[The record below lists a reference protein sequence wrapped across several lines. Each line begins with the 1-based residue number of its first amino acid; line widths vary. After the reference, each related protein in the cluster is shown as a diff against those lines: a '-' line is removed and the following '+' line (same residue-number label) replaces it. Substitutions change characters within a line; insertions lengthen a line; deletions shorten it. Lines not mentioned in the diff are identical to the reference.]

1 MRFQRKTSLGASA
14 LLFIF
19 AGVAGPALAQSQEEH
34 HHEMT
39 ERGDAAMGFNAART
53 THHFVLSESGGSIEA
68 SANDPTDTASR
79 DSIRHHMAHIT
90 QKFKAGEFDIP
101 MFVHDQVP
109 PGVPAMKR
117 LKGAISY
124 KYSATAGGARVTIST
139 KNPEALAAVHDFL
152 RFQIEEHQ
160 TGDPTEVTRRPSS

>member
-1 MRFQRKTSLGASA
+1 MRFARKISLGASV
-14 LLFIF
+14 LLLIF
-19 AGVAGPALAQSQEEH
+19 AGRARPSIAQTQDEH
-34 HHEMT
+34 HHEMI
-39 ERGDAAMGFNAART
+39 ERGDAGMGFEAART
-53 THHFVLSESGGSIEA
+53 THHFLLSESGGSIEA

-79 DSIRHHMAHIT
+79 DAIRHHMAHIT

-109 PGVPAMKR
+109 PGVPAMKQ

-124 KYSATAGGARVTIST
+124 KYSATSSGARVTIST
-139 KNPEALAAVHDFL
+139 KNHEALAAIHDFL

-160 TGDPTEVTRRPSS
+160 TGDPTEVPRNPSS